1 VTVRSRLALTVVCF
15 LLGASLVA
23 QMRGR
28 RGQALPSVPGKD
40 LSTIL
45 GGLVVANADL
55 RTEVQK
61 LDGELRAYDQAAERA
76 VLPQM
81 VEELARMRI
90 LNGHIEVAG
99 PGVEVSIG
107 AGVSAIDLQDTL
119 NEIRNTGAEAISLND
134 TRLAPFSAITED
146 DQDIILEGLRL
157 RPPYVFQ
164 VIGDPST
171 METALNRPGG
181 QLDILRM
188 YYTGLQLEV
197 KSTQLMVLHARSQD
211 RGFLVAQPVE
221 QPG

>member
-1 VTVRSRLALTVVCF
+1 MSVRSRLALTVVCF

-76 VLPQM
+76 ILPQM

-90 LNGHIEVAG
+90 VNGHAQVTG

-107 AGVSAIDLQDTL
+107 VGISAIDLQDTL
-119 NEIRNTGAEAISLND
+119 NEIRNTGAEAVSLNG
-134 TRLAPFSAITED
+134 TRLAPYSAITED
-146 DQDIILEGLRL
+146 DRGMILEGVRL
-157 RPPYVFQ
+157 EPPYVFQ
-164 VIGDPST
+164 AIGDPST

-181 QLDILRM
+181 QLDILRLS
-188 YYTGLQLEV
+188 YTGLWLEV
-197 KSTQLMVLHARSQD
+197 KSVQLMSLRARLQD
-211 RGFLVAQPVE
+211 RAFVVAQPVG

>member
-1 VTVRSRLALTVVCF
+1 
-15 LLGASLVA
+15 
-23 QMRGR
+23 
-28 RGQALPSVPGKD
+28 
-40 LSTIL
+40 
-45 GGLVVANADL
+45 VVANADL